1 MLTYLDELLVMAK
14 EISNKMIIKFINAM
28 NLSIAPK
35 YILSNICGYLSGW
48 QWAEQ

>member
-28 NLSIAPK
+28 NLSIALLALLLYTQK
-35 YILSNICGYLSGW
+35 RII
-48 QWAEQ
+48 